1 VAFQEKALPVRRL
14 QARQLHSETRTGLP
28 RQWAR
33 SWPQLQVAVRSVI
46 DFSPGRAARG
56 GTGPWRRRPPH
67 GSEAL
72 SPALI
77 LATMA
82 AGFLYVIAPG
92 PAFLACFGL
101 AAREGR
107 PAAAR
112 FVIGHL
118 VGDITWGAL
127 ALAAIIG
134 VNQIGPALFD
144 ALGMCCGAYLVWL
157 GTKAL
162 LARGD
167 SQAAP
172 VGARRPML
180 TGVLFGLTNPKS
192 YPVSTAM
199 FTAVALPFAGRLG
212 WVEAPKLLGAAFL
225 GFLLADAVIVFAAG
239 LPVVRRF
246 FTTHGRLLTRAV
258 GVMFVAFGAK
268 SLADAGRG
276 FAGRS

>member
-1 VAFQEKALPVRRL
+1 M
-14 QARQLHSETRTGLP
+14 
-28 RQWAR
+28 
-33 SWPQLQVAVRSVI
+33 
-46 DFSPGRAARG
+46 
-56 GTGPWRRRPPH
+56 
-67 GSEAL
+67 
-72 SPALI
+72 SPALL
-77 LATMA
+77 LATIA

-107 PAAAR
+107 VAAAR

-118 VGDITWGAL
+118 VGDITWAAL

-134 VNQIGPALFD
+134 VNQIGPVLFD
-144 ALGMCCGAYLVWL
+144 ALGMICGAYLVWL
-157 GTKAL
+157 GAKAL
-162 LARGD
+162 LARGGT
-167 SQAAP
+167 QVAA

-212 WVEAPKLLGAAFL
+212 WEETPKLLCAAFV
-225 GFLLADAVIVFAAG
+225 GFLLADVVIVFAAG

-246 FTTHGRLLTRAV
+246 FMSHGRLVSRAV
-258 GVMFVAFGAK
+258 GVLFVAFGSK
-268 SLADAGRG
+268 SLVDAGRG
-276 FAGRS
+276 FASRR